1 MLNIHDV
8 FLSTVISYL
17 PSPSQKKKKKILL
30 FSTQLLFCTVIETW
44 KVLAMRGFVPESTL
58 YSSGEHGVSL
68 EIQESWFW
76 GRGYVIAALDLG
88 SPQGGP
94 DQGEGGDWEEC
105 NNTKGGTGGM
115 RFPFLQFHQL
125 ICTPLQHQCPLLLRK
140 F

>member
-1 MLNIHDV
+1 M
-8 FLSTVISYL
+8 FSYL
-17 PSPSQKKKKKILL
+17 QLFPTYLPQAKKKKKKILL

-88 SPQGGP
+88 SPRGG
-94 DQGEGGDWEEC
+94 QTKERAVTGRNVTIQKEEQEEW
-105 NNTKGGTGGM
+105 GS
-115 RFPFLQFHQL
+115 RFFSF
-125 ICTPLQHQCPLLLRK
+125 IS
-140 F
+140 